1 MGPLFGYNV
10 RMELGKEELLRYSRQ
25 LVLPE
30 VGSAGQRKL
39 KAAKVAVVGAG
50 GLGTPV
56 LGYLAAAGVGELGVF
71 DYGGV
76 ELSNLQ
82 RQLLYNSSDVGRRKT
97 ELARRR
103 LLKLNPNIKVNAAEG
118 MLTPANMA
126 AALAPYQYVADCTDN
141 FGTRAAVNRACLE
154 LDRVCVYG
162 AVSQFEGQLAVFE
175 PRRGPCLECACPG
188 LALAE
193 GQSCAEAGIIG
204 PVAGVVA
211 SMQALELIKLILG
224 MDTLKGRFALLDLR
238 HMQMSVAE
246 MKKDPACPVCGAG
259 PERRFLES
267 VEPPYITPAELKA
280 RLAAPAPPKV
290 VDLRYD
296 WERALARI
304 AGDEWMDFDALM
316 KDGGGLK
323 TSDEIVLYCKGQ
335 SKSTAAFRRLR
346 ALGFDR
352 VKVLRGG
359 LDAWSEQV
367 DRKMPRY

>member
-1 MGPLFGYNV
+1 
-10 RMELGKEELLRYSRQ
+10 MELGKEELLRYSRQ

-30 VGSAGQRKL
+30 VGSAGQQKL

-76 ELSNLQ
+76 EVSNLQ

-103 LLKLNPNIKVNAAEG
+103 LLELNPNIKVKAAEG
-118 MLTPANMA
+118 ELKPANMA
-126 AALAPYQYVADCTDN
+126 SALRPYQYVADCTDN
-141 FGTRAAVNRACLE
+141 FTARAAINRACLE

-193 GQSCAEAGIIG
+193 SQTCAEAGIMG
-204 PVAGVVA
+204 PVAGAVA
-211 SMQALELIKLILG
+211 SMQALEILKLILG
-224 MDTLKGRFALLDLR
+224 MDTLKGRFALLDFR

-246 MKKDPACPVCGAG
+246 MKKDPACPVCGTG

-267 VEPPYITPAELKA
+267 VEPAYITPAELKA
-280 RLAAPAPPKV
+280 RLAAPQPPRL

-296 WERALARI
+296 WERGLVRI
-304 AGDEWMDFDALM
+304 PGDEWLDLDALL
-316 KDGGGLK
+316 KDGAGLN

-346 ALGFDR
+346 ALGFGR

-359 LDAWSEQV
+359 MDAWTAEV
-367 DRKMPRY
+367 DKTLPRY